1 VRGLGLLLGVELLR
15 DRATLERATDEA
27 ESVMYAA
34 LARGLNFK
42 ITMGNILTLT
52 PALIITRAEMDQALA
67 ILEACI
73 AEQPPLRSPSPPP
86 GSPVRHPTKPV
97 TPL

>member
-1 VRGLGLLLGVELLR
+1 
-15 DRATLERATDEA
+15 
-27 ESVMYAA
+27 MYAA

-52 PALIITRAEMDQALA
+52 PALVITRAEMDQALA

-73 AEQPPLRSPSPPP
+73 AEAESN
-86 GSPVRHPTKPV
+86 GSSNRKA
-97 TPL
+97 